1 MISTDAKYKEV
12 DVYRITGFSDI
23 LASPVFYIV
32 LVLTIFLGLSSIFG
46 FLQNPRK
53 LKAVIDV
60 IHHKTVI
67 SQNYTTDK
75 KYSLMSVIKNENLE
89 VGSSST
95 VSYLDESRYSIFSD
109 DFYLDFNAI
118 ATDGI
123 QHVSFNYDITSK
135 QFWGDLE
142 MGRILPT
149 VEGTTESLLPLILGV
164 PIDSSLLLDDDSK
177 YSIKGI
183 KKYQI

>member
-1 MISTDAKYKEV
+1 MSIDTEYKDI
-12 DVYRITGFSDI
+12 DVYRITGFTDI
-23 LASPVFYIV
+23 IASPVFYIV

-53 LKAVIDV
+53 LKTVIDV

-67 SQNYTTDK
+67 SHTSSVDK
-75 KYSLMSVIKNENLE
+75 KYSLTSVMNNENF
-89 VGSSST
+89 VDRDSST
-95 VSYLDESRYSIFSD
+95 VSYLDDSRYSIFSHD
-109 DFYLDFNAI
+109 INLDFSEL

-135 QFWGDLE
+135 QFWGYLE
-142 MGRILPT
+142 MGRLLPSIEDT
-149 VEGTTESLLPLILGV
+149 SENLNPLILGT
-164 PIDSSLLLDDDSK
+164 PIDSNLLLDNDDSK
-177 YSIKGI
+177 YSMKGI